1 MIKNIKASYVL
12 LSLIAFSTL
21 SYTAC
26 SQNQQGKID
35 RKNLVERHNVK
46 ITKADSLSS
55 LTVGNGE
62 FAMTVDVTGLQ
73 SFPEFYSRGV
83 PLGTQSEWGWDS
95 FKNTEDY
102 KVEESLKDYDQYGRK
117 VSYMVQR
124 KEPERSKETSDWF
137 RVNAH
142 RLQLG
147 NFGLEFYDAKGNMLP
162 ISAIKNIKQEL
173 NMYTGIIHSEYE
185 VNGEKVVVETLGNP
199 KEDGVY
205 AKIESNLIKQGKLK
219 VKLRLPYPNGAW
231 KDAGDYYEHDDLHQS
246 TVVTQTKSNATIKH
260 QLQGTTYFAT
270 LNWDGSA
277 DIAEKQKHYF
287 LITPDKNKTEFAIN
301 IRFSPEKK
309 TSKVD
314 LASMENESKNA
325 WKAYWE
331 SGAAVDFSACTNPKA
346 KELERRVVLSQYLMR
361 VQEAGHF
368 PPQETG
374 LTYNSWFGKQHL
386 EMHWWHAIHYALWG
400 RPELLDKSASWYFK
414 AEDNAKAI
422 AKRQGFEGVR
432 WQKMTDNDGNECPS
446 SVGAMLIWQQPHP
459 ITYAELLYRNK
470 TDKTVLEKY
479 KDIVFQTADFMA
491 SFAHLNPKTNKY
503 DLGPVLI
510 PAQERFKAEDTF
522 NPTYELA
529 YWKWALQTAQ
539 EWRTRLGLPRDK
551 KWDDVINNIA
561 PLPVQNNVYLAAE
574 SATDSYTNPEYKTD
588 HPSVFGAFGMLPQT
602 GMVDSTIM
610 KNTFN
615 LIWKDWSWKETWGW
629 DFPMTAM
636 TAARLGMP
644 NKAVDALFMDVPTN
658 TYLVNGHNYQEE
670 RLSIYMPGNGGLL
683 TAIAMMC
690 AGWDGNTVNNPGFP
704 KDGTWNVRWEGLQ
717 KMP

>member
-1 MIKNIKASYVL
+1 MKNIKTKSLL
-12 LSLIAFSTL
+12 LSLATFSIFAY
-21 SYTAC
+21 SAIG
-26 SQNQQGKID
+26 QNKQEKID
-35 RKNLVERHNVK
+35 RKDLVERHNV
-46 ITKADSLSS
+46 IINKADSLNS

-73 SFPEFYSRGV
+73 SFPDFYQRGV
-83 PLGTQSEWGWDS
+83 PLGTESEWGWDS
-95 FKNTEDY
+95 FKNTKGY
-102 KVEESLKDYDQYGRK
+102 KVEESLKDYNQYGRK

-137 RVNAH
+137 RQNAH

-147 NFGLEFYDAKGNMLP
+147 NFGLEFYDAKGAVLP
-162 ISAIKNIKQEL
+162 ISAIKNIHQEL

-185 VNGEKVVVETLGNP
+185 VNGEKVEVETLAEP
-199 KEDGVY
+199 KADGVY
-205 AKIESNLIKQGKLK
+205 AHIKSNLIKQGKLK
-219 VKLRLPYPNGAW
+219 VKLRFPYPTGAW
-231 KDAGDYYEHDDLHQS
+231 GDVGNYYEKDDQHQ
-246 TVVTQTKSNATIKH
+246 TTIATQTKTFVSIKH
-260 QLQGTTYFAT
+260 QLQGTSYFAN
-270 LNWDGSA
+270 LNWDGKAS
-277 DIAEKQKHYF
+277 IAEKQKHYF
-287 LITPDKNKTEFAIN
+287 LITPDKNKDEFAVN
-301 IRFSPEKK
+301 IRFSPQSY

-314 LASMENESKNA
+314 LLGMENASKTA

-331 SGAAVDFSACTNPKA
+331 SGAAVDFSDCSNPKA

-374 LTYNSWFGKQHL
+374 LTYNSWYGKEHL
-386 EMHWWHAIHYALWG
+386 EMHWWHAVHYALWG
-400 RPELLDKSASWYFK
+400 RPELLGKSASWYFK
-414 AEDNAKAI
+414 VEDKAKAI
-422 AKRQGFEGVR
+422 AKRQGFEGAR
-432 WQKMTDNDGNECPS
+432 WQKMTDNEGNECPS
-446 SVGAMLIWQQPHP
+446 SVGAMLVWQQPHP
-459 ITYAELLYRNK
+459 ITYAELLYRSKNEK
-470 TDKTVLEKY
+470 KVLERY
-479 KDIVFQTADFMA
+479 KDIVFQTAEFMA
-491 SFAHLNPKTNKY
+491 SFAHLNPKTKKY

-539 EWRTRLGLPRDK
+539 EWRVRLGLPREK
-551 KWDDVINNIA
+551 KWDEVINNIA
-561 PLPVQNNVYLAAE
+561 PLPVQNDVYLAAE
-574 SATDSYTNPEYKTD
+574 SAPDSYTNPEYKTD

-602 GMVDSTIM
+602 GMVDTTIM

-644 NKAVDALFMDVPTN
+644 DKAVDALFMDVPTN

-683 TAIAMMC
+683 TAVAMMC
-690 AGWDGNTVNNPGFP
+690 AGWDGNTEKNPGFP